1 MTVTHSAVIPVKET
15 TERFSSV
22 KIDKILKHDVSLT
35 RITRANT
42 ARSWQFR
49 YQRVGL
55 SLPEGNVQQ
64 NCALCTTRLSQRW
77 EHAKVTQPN
86 QDRTTQHRTT
96 NRVSK
101 DRARRHEYKDINKY
115 GVRLN
120 SKKLQRFELLEQTYL
135 RLNSFTGYK
144 YDPIYTKIA
153 EHTETTHT
161 RGNVQQYLKKVIRNQ
176 RYDHSKLTIQIQDF
190 NMQKYYNVNKQYV
203 T

>member
-22 KIDKILKHDVSLT
+22 KIGKILKHDVSLT

-49 YQRVGL
+49 YQRVAL
-55 SLPEGNVQQ
+55 SLARGNVQQ

-77 EHAKVTQPN
+77 EYAKVTQPN
-86 QDRTTQHRTT
+86 QDRTTEHRTT

-120 SKKLQRFELLEQTYL
+120 SKKLQRFELLDKHTFVLTHLQSTNMT
-135 RLNSFTGYK
+135 RFTPKLQSTQRQRIRVAMCSNISKKLSGTR
-144 YDPIYTKIA
+144 DM
-153 EHTETTHT
+153 TT
-161 RGNVQQYLKKVIRNQ
+161 QSWPS
-176 RYDHSKLTIQIQDF
+176 RYRISTCKNTI
-190 NMQKYYNVNKQYV
+190 

>member
-86 QDRTTQHRTT
+86 QDRTTEHRTT

-101 DRARRHEYKDINKY
+101 DRARRHKYKDINKY

-120 SKKLQRFELLEQTYL
+120 SKKLQRFELLDKHTFVLTHLQATNMT
-135 RLNSFTGYK
+135 RFTPKLQSTQRQRIRVAMCSNISKKLSGTR
-144 YDPIYTKIA
+144 DM
-153 EHTETTHT
+153 TT
-161 RGNVQQYLKKVIRNQ
+161 QSWPS
-176 RYDHSKLTIQIQDF
+176 RYRISTCKNTI
-190 NMQKYYNVNKQYV
+190 

>member
-86 QDRTTQHRTT
+86 QDRTTEHRTT

-120 SKKLQRFELLEQTYL
+120 SKKLQRFELWDKHTFVLTHLQATNMT
-135 RLNSFTGYK
+135 RFTPKLQSTQRQRIRVAMCINISKKLSGTE
-144 YDPIYTKIA
+144 DIA
-153 EHTETTHT
+153 T
-161 RGNVQQYLKKVIRNQ
+161 QSWPS
-176 RYDHSKLTIQIQDF
+176 RYRISTCKNTI
-190 NMQKYYNVNKQYV
+190 